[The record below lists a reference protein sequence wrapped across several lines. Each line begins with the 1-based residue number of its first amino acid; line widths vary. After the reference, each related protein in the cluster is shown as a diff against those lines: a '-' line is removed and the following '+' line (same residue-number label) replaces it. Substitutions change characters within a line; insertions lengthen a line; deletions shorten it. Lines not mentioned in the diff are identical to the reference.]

1 MDFSDG
7 RIDVVRLGVNG
18 FGGSETCRRYSDARI
33 NSIFSSW
40 LASRVLHE
48 KIEECWSPE
57 MRRKRMDASCGPRL
71 QSAAFDSLLVQRQWR
86 SRVSLHIP
94 EKSRFN
100 HRVAPCGSAEPQQW
114 STRRL
119 GSAISS
125 TLSPQRTTDNVS
137 SRHAYIA
144 HRLTPVE
151 P

>member
-1 MDFSDG
+1 MWCAWGSMG
-7 RIDVVRLGVNG
+7 LG
-18 FGGSETCRRYSDARI
+18 GGEAFRRYSDARI

-40 LASRVLHE
+40 RASRIIHE

-71 QSAAFDSLLVQRQWR
+71 QSTAFDSLSVQRQRR
-86 SRVSLHIP
+86 SRVLLHAP
-94 EKSRFN
+94 EKSRSN
-100 HRVAPCGSAEPQQW
+100 HRVAPCGSTEPQQW

-125 TLSPQRTTDNVS
+125 TLSPQRTSDNVS
-137 SRHAYIA
+137 SRHAHIA
-144 HRLTPVE
+144 HRLTSVE